1 MLTANELDAL
11 RHAVLAV
18 MPDSVQI
25 QRYNMMADRWDTV
38 ATTVCRVMPRRSV
51 TRDSYGTLRGITLW
65 NVLMPHDAPVL
76 ANDRLVV
83 GTRTYTVSDTDAG
96 RSEAVATV
104 VQCNRIA

>member
-1 MLTANELDAL
+1 MLTAEELTAM
-11 RHAVLAV
+11 RQEVLSFL
-18 MPDSVQI
+18 PDSVQV
-25 QRYNMMADRWDTV
+25 QRYNMMADRWDTI

-76 ANDRLVV
+76 VNDRLVV

-96 RSEAVATV
+96 RSEAVALI
-104 VQCNRIA
+104 VQCNRVT